1 MRCPCNTFARARAL
15 RCCGGSAPLA
25 SQRRNAR
32 ARTYKCNRNPR
43 SQRQPE
49 HDSLEKQAVAAYD
62 SSGRRRQCRR
72 SQLVCILRDRLRH
85 GLQACRAACFVR
97 LPSATTTVSRPNFGR
112 PAGIRPVVGREE
124 QARFRA

>member
-1 MRCPCNTFARARAL
+1 MRCPCNTFARARAPLL
-15 RCCGGSAPLA
+15 RWKCAPRITTP
-25 SQRRNAR
+25 QRAR